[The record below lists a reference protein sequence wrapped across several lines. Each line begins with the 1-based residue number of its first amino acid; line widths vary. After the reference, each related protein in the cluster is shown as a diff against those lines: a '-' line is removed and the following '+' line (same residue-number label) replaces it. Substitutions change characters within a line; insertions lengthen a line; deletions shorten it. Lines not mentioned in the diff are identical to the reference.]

1 MRTINRSLLYLA
13 LGSLTITQTGCFG
26 TFALTKKVYHYHDG
40 LTDNKFLKSLLY
52 WIPGGLVYAVT
63 LGLDSIIFNLIEFW
77 SGSNPIS
84 MNAGDHEMQ
93 LATIDG
99 VDYRIDATKDT
110 FTTTQLSGKDAGAVR
125 TMQFDRN
132 TLSWTYSDAKVCD
145 LAVMSFLDDQ
155 ASQVRVYTGDGSMDL
170 SAAEL
175 ADGSTLPTRFASCA
189 SEEMACAD

>member
-1 MRTINRSLLYLA
+1 MKIINRSLLFLA
-13 LGSLTITQTGCFG
+13 LGSITITQTGCFG
-26 TFALTKKVYHYHDG
+26 TFALTKKTYEFHDG

-84 MNAGDHEMQ
+84 MNEGDHEMQ
-93 LATIDG
+93 LTTIDG
-99 VDYRIDATKDT
+99 VDYRIDATRDT
-110 FTTTQLSGKDAGAVR
+110 FTTTQLSGADAGAVR
-125 TMQFDRN
+125 IMEFDRN
-132 TLSWTYSDAKVCD
+132 TLTWTYSDAEVCD
-145 LAVMSFLDDQ
+145 LAVMRFLDDQ
-155 ASQVRVYTGDGSMDL
+155 ASQVRVYTGNGSMDL

-175 ADGSTLPTRFASCA
+175 ADGSMLPNHCAPFA